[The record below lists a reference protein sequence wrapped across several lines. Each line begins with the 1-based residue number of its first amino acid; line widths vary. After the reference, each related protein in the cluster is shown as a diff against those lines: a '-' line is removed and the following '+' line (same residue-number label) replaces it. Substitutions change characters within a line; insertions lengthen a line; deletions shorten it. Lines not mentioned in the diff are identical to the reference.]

1 MKRLLIA
8 TFACCSLLAGGAFA
22 AKHMAGEQ
30 PMMDAKAA
38 EELAAKNKCTMC
50 HAEDQKKM
58 GPSMKDIAA
67 KYKADKDAAGK
78 LSAAL
83 VAGGGKHPKVSA
95 SEADAKTVVQWM
107 LSH

>member
-1 MKRLLIA
+1 MKKVLIA
-8 TFACCSLLAGGAFA
+8 AISCLGVLAGGAYA

-30 PMMDAKAA
+30 PAMDSKAA
-38 EELAAKNKCTMC
+38 EDLAAKNKCAMC
-50 HAEDQKKM
+50 HAADQKKM

-67 KYKADKDAAGK
+67 KHKADADAAGK

-83 VAGGGKHPKVSA
+83 AAGGGKHPKVSA
-95 SEADAKTVVQWM
+95 SEADLKTIVQWM

>member
-1 MKRLLIA
+1 MKKVLIA
-8 TFACCSLLAGGAFA
+8 AISCLGLLAGGAFA

-30 PMMDAKAA
+30 PAMDAKAA
-38 EELAAKNKCTMC
+38 EDLAAKNKCTMC
-50 HAEDQKKM
+50 HAADQKKM

-67 KYKADKDAAGK
+67 KHKADADAAGK

-83 VAGGGKHPKVSA
+83 AAGGGKHPKVSA
-95 SEADAKTVVQWM
+95 SEADLKTIVQWM